1 MRKLVP
7 LKNSVVCKRLNK
19 KTELQ
24 TIGNLQI
31 KKENVDLYEILDI
44 ASDEPIDFKVGD
56 VIMSCSSGDE
66 IEINDN
72 EIIYLFKNEHIMCKI
87 ST

>member
-44 ASDEPIDFKVGD
+44 ASDEPINFKVGD

-87 ST
+87 Q

>member
-72 EIIYLFKNEHIMCKI
+72 EIVYLFKNEHIMCKVH
-87 ST
+87 

>member
-44 ASDEPIDFKVGD
+44 VSDDPIDFKVGD

-72 EIIYLFKNEHIMCKI
+72 EIVYLFKNEHIMCKVH
-87 ST
+87 

>member
-19 KTELQ
+19 KIELQ

-44 ASDEPIDFKVGD
+44 VSDDPIDFKVGD

-87 ST
+87 HP